1 MTDLINVTKYHKL
14 GFKGQGVKYIVL
26 DGNFSGWCNLRAQGI
41 NIQSDGTVP
50 DNDDTEWGHG
60 TSMAAA
66 FYEIA
71 PEAEIYI
78 SNYGYA
84 PGPLPVLFIN
94 WLQTKGITLV
104 SQSRDENSY
113 SPGRTFLE
121 PLTDLEDCVNAGITV
136 CTIAGNNAQK
146 TVGFHLTKESGSNR
160 MLFPNGTNHLDFI
173 SSRKDTSFRIDF
185 VRSGSQRI
193 HSEYT
198 CTITNT
204 RTGTIVTSNT
214 IVSTHYGGDSLR
226 DTKEI
231 GDKYKLEIT
240 QVIDTSDSLDVL
252 MLVSSLAFSFP
263 FPDINEDYM
272 KYSANRI
279 GLSTKIIE
287 VGAILVSD
295 YNKRDVVSSVSGWGP
310 IPEDVD
316 DLGTVVVPYT

>member
-1 MTDLINVTKYHKL
+1 
-14 GFKGQGVKYIVL
+14 
-26 DGNFSGWCNLRAQGI
+26 
-41 NIQSDGTVP
+41 
-50 DNDDTEWGHG
+50 
-60 TSMAAA
+60 MAAA

-78 SNYGYA
+78 SNNGYA
-84 PGPLPVLFIN
+84 PGPLSVLFIN
-94 WLQTKGITLV
+94 WLQTEGITLV

-113 SPGRTFLE
+113 YPGNSFLE

-136 CTIAGNNAQK
+136 CTIAGNNAQR

-160 MLFPNGTNHLDFI
+160 MLFPNGTNHLDFT

-193 HSEYT
+193 HSVYT

-214 IVSTHYGGDSLR
+214 IVRTHYGGDLLR
-226 DTKEI
+226 DTKEV

-240 QVIDTSDSLDVL
+240 QVTDTSDSLDVL
-252 MLVSSLAFSFP
+252 MLVSSSAFSFP

-310 IPEDVD
+310 IPEDVG
-316 DLGTVVVPYT
+316 DLGNVVVPYT